1 MNGHLRLPAA
11 QPRQRL
17 LRHRPNRFSR
27 HITED
32 EEARGKR
39 PAGEA
44 GLGEALAQQHDGG
57 VLEGVIL
64 AHGSAKGQLLHD
76 LFDQIHVL
84 VLISTHPGA
93 RGPLTSAMGMNGLLP
108 LGNHCAIRDTFA
120 RAMTPREVAFGPVD
134 RHNLS
139 SVRGVPLGK
148 PPAGK
153 TVAVIL
159 VASKYPGTSVP
170 SSSRGHRACS
180 SLAGWPEARS
190 PLAFAMGSVTWLYQ
204 FAYVL
209 ALAERRYA
217 RRLGAPADQ
226 QQVVPCRAER
236 ERHLREGTPYST
248 RTPRRRQVA
257 RPPEASRSARRRQV
271 DQLCHAEF
279 GA

>member
-120 RAMTPREVAFGPVD
+120 RAMTPRAVAFGQVD
-134 RHNLS
+134 RHTLS
-139 SVRGVPLGK
+139 TVRGVPLGK

-159 VASKYPGTSVP
+159 VASKYLGPSVP

-190 PLAFAMGSVTWLYQ
+190 PLAFAMGSVT
-204 FAYVL
+204 AYLRDRLFSAGTTLGRSTGLSAAAVSITG
-209 ALAERRYA
+209 ERRPA
-217 RRLGAPADQ
+217 CMTTCILQSDNQNHRRANG
-226 QQVVPCRAER
+226 
-236 ERHLREGTPYST
+236 
-248 RTPRRRQVA
+248 RRQTPSTYAKLIAVA
-257 RPPEASRSARRRQV
+257 VRESSGSGTVASR
-271 DQLCHAEF
+271 
-279 GA
+279 